1 MVKNDSE
8 SYESI
13 LCSSSI
19 CQFCHRRPGG
29 GVLESWLPCATT
41 KAASAKRP
49 SFICMKCIWFGR
61 CVDGSINEFEC
72 A

>member
-1 MVKNDSE
+1 MVKYDSE

-19 CQFCHRRPGG
+19 CQFCHRSPGG

-41 KAASAKRP
+41 KAASAKIP
-49 SFICMKCIWFGR
+49 SFIFGGMYLVWR
-61 CVDGSINEFEC
+61 VCGCGSINE
-72 A
+72 